1 MNWILFFQE
10 VGTSVFRLANY
21 VCSHLLVFILRLY
34 FQDDNEQIPC
44 RQVILLLFFLTTDI
58 LCLVRV
64 NPLIALFWAGT

>member
-21 VCSHLLVFILRLY
+21 VCSHLLVFILILY

-44 RQVILLLFFLTTDI
+44 RQVILLLFF
-58 LCLVRV
+58 
-64 NPLIALFWAGT
+64 F